1 MEIVGMGQGSEVEQT
16 GNIASEVKN
25 LLQLQGE
32 LVVKLIESAQVPA
45 PGDRSTVPGLGIRLD
60 VHI

>member
-1 MEIVGMGQGSEVEQT
+1 MAIAGISQGSEADQT
-16 GNIASEVKN
+16 ANIASEVKK

-32 LVVKLIESAQVPA
+32 LVVKLIESAQVPG
-45 PGDRSTVPGLGIRLD
+45 PGDRSSVPGLGIRLD